1 MSKRERILVWAVA
14 LIVGFFALDRLI
26 ITPLQAHLSQ
36 LTADADDVDQQID
49 EARVLIDN
57 AQLIETRWQ
66 GRVGAGL
73 GLDPATARLRVQGQ
87 LSEFAEA
94 SGLALTNLSAGGNL
108 NSDPFTEIRFSLTG
122 TGELRAVTRFLQ
134 RVQEASI
141 PLAVQTC
148 DISRRDDSGGRLTL
162 RLTVSTLVYAGKG
175 AGS

>member
-14 LIVGFFALDRLI
+14 LVVGFFALDRLV
-26 ITPLQAHLSQ
+26 ITPLQARLTQ
-36 LTADADDVDQQID
+36 LRADAATVEQEIN
-49 EARVLIDN
+49 EAKVLIDN
-57 AQLIETRWQ
+57 RELIEARWD

-73 GLDPATARLRVQGQ
+73 GLDPASARLRVQGQ
-87 LSEFAEA
+87 LSEFAES
-94 SGLALTNLSAGGNL
+94 SGLTLTNLSAGGDL
-108 NSDPFTEIRFSLTG
+108 KSDPYTEVRFSLTG
-122 TGELRAVTRFLQ
+122 AGDLRSVTRFLK

-162 RLTVSTLVYAGKG
+162 RLTVSTLVYSGKG